1 MSENS
6 SLNILEYKGYF
17 TKIHFSAEDSVLCG
31 KIEEIPG
38 LVSFESVSA
47 KDIVQEFH
55 NAVDDY
61 IMAIEEIRKD
71 E

>member
-1 MSENS
+1 MAENS

-17 TKIHFSAEDSVLCG
+17 TKIHYSAEDSILYG

-38 LVSFESVSA
+38 LVSFKSVSA

-55 NAVDDY
+55 NAMEDY
-61 IMAIEEIRKD
+61 IMAGE
-71 E
+71 

>member
-1 MSENS
+1 MAENS

-17 TKIHFSAEDSVLCG
+17 TKIHYSAEDSILYG

-55 NAVDDY
+55 NAVEDY
-61 IMAIEEIRKD
+61 IMAMEEVRNG

>member
-1 MSENS
+1 MAENS
-6 SLNILEYKGYF
+6 SLNILDYKGYF
-17 TKIHFSAEDSVLCG
+17 TKIHFSAEDSVLYG

-55 NAVDDY
+55 NAVENY

>member
-1 MSENS
+1 MAENS

-17 TKIHFSAEDSVLCG
+17 TKIHYSAEDSILYG
-31 KIEEIPG
+31 KIEKIPG

-55 NAVDDY
+55 NAMEDY
-61 IMAIEEIRKD
+61 IMAGE
-71 E
+71 

>member
-17 TKIHFSAEDSVLCG
+17 TKIHFSAEDSVLYG
-31 KIEEIPG
+31 RIEEIPG

-55 NAVDDY
+55 NTVDDY
-61 IMAIEEIRKD
+61 IMAMEKIRKD